1 MKLIVG
7 LGNPGAKYEK
17 TRHNLG
23 FMVVDHFLKDFE
35 PVNKQDW
42 ENSEKLKSEIVLFE
56 WKPKIGPEE
65 KVILGKPK
73 TYMNNSGM
81 AVSLLANFYKVN
93 PSDIII
99 IHDDF
104 DLPVG
109 TMKIRLGGAS
119 AGHHGVESIISALKT
134 DKFWR
139 FRMGTGESFGKGK
152 VAKHK
157 IREAEDFVLGGF
169 GRGESGKIRELIKR
183 GSKALAMCLEESLLS
198 AQNRFNTK

>member
-7 LGNPGAKYEK
+7 LGNPGLKYER

-23 FMVVDHFLKDFE
+23 FMVVDHFVEDFE
-35 PVNKQDW
+35 PIEKQKW
-42 ENSEKLKSEIVLFE
+42 ENSIKTKSQIITFDWQPRSGRLEQVVIA
-56 WKPKIGPEE
+56 KPQ
-65 KVILGKPK
+65 

-81 AVSLLANFYKVN
+81 AVSLACSYYKISPGDVW
-93 PSDIII
+93 I

-104 DLPVG
+104 DLPTG

-139 FRMGTGESFGKGK
+139 FRMGTGVGFGREKTAKSDKGKG
-152 VAKHK
+152 
-157 IREAEDFVLGGF
+157 IDFVLGGF

-183 GSKALAMCLEESLLS
+183 CSKALSMALEEGLLS